1 MAAASFWGGVRP
13 KKYSEQQELASKKNT
28 YSNFL
33 YFNLLIIEFN
43 SNPSNNIMQFIQI

>member
-1 MAAASFWGGVRP
+1 
-13 KKYSEQQELASKKNT
+13 
-28 YSNFL
+28 L

>member
-1 MAAASFWGGVRP
+1 MEAVSHAFGRGFSG
-13 KKYSEQQELASKKNT
+13 QQELASNKTT